1 MKKEVSAALKYRLCY
16 EKKDSLI
23 FISQLDLQGVF
34 QRAFRRGKVQLE
46 YTQGFH
52 PHPKMTYSPPLP
64 LYVASKEEYLDV
76 ALSGEFTEQEIFD
89 KISAVLPRD
98 LILRSVE
105 ALDENSPSLP
115 SFLIW
120 GDYEIILTSDGPIS
134 AGVAS
139 AIEEYVLDS
148 SEILIEKKNKK
159 KQIVTK
165 DLRPL
170 IESFR
175 AEEKGG
181 DIIITA
187 SLSLLNDS
195 LLSPVLLTNT
205 IKERVPLAN
214 SLITKSILKTGT
226 HK

>member
-1 MKKEVSAALKYRLCY
+1 MKYRLCY

-34 QRAFRRGKVQLE
+34 QRAFRRAKVQLE

-52 PHPKMTYSPPLP
+52 PHPKMTYSPPLA

-76 ALSGEFTEQEIFD
+76 ALEGEQDEKEIFA

-120 GDYEIILTSDGPIS
+120 ADYEIVLRGEALSED
-134 AGVAS
+134 VAKE
-139 AIEEYVLDS
+139 IEGYVLNS
-148 SEILIEKKNKK
+148 SEILIQKKNKK

-170 IESFR
+170 IESF
-175 AEEKGG
+175 AAKVVDGE
-181 DIIITA
+181 IVINA
-187 SLSLLNDS
+187 SLSLLNDT

-205 IKERVPLAN
+205 IKERVPSAN
-214 SLITKSILKTGT
+214 HLITKSIVKVGT

>member
-1 MKKEVSAALKYRLCY
+1 MKYRLCY

-34 QRAFRRGKVQLE
+34 QRAFRRAKVQLE

-76 ALSGEFTEQEIFD
+76 ALEGEQDEKVIFD
-89 KISAVLPRD
+89 RISGVLPRD
-98 LILRSVE
+98 LILKSVQVITE
-105 ALDENSPSLP
+105 DTPSLP
-115 SFLIW
+115 QFLIW
-120 GDYEIILTSDGPIS
+120 ADYEIILSSEDSLTKDNAES
-134 AGVAS
+134 
-139 AIEEYVLDS
+139 IEEFVLNS
-148 SEILIEKKNKK
+148 PEILIQKKNKK

-165 DLRPL
+165 DIRPL
-170 IESFR
+170 IESFS
-175 AEEKGG
+175 AKEEGG
-181 DIIITA
+181 LIKISA
-187 SLSLLNDS
+187 SLSLLNDT

-205 IKERVPLAN
+205 IKERIPGGEK
-214 SLITKSILKTGT
+214 LITKSIVKVGT

>member
-120 GDYEIILTSDGPIS
+120 GDYEIILTSDEPIS
-134 AGVAS
+134 AWKPSPAS
-139 AIEEYVLDS
+139 
-148 SEILIEKKNKK
+148 
-159 KQIVTK
+159 
-165 DLRPL
+165 
-170 IESFR
+170 
-175 AEEKGG
+175 
-181 DIIITA
+181 
-187 SLSLLNDS
+187 
-195 LLSPVLLTNT
+195 
-205 IKERVPLAN
+205 
-214 SLITKSILKTGT
+214 
-226 HK
+226 

>member
-1 MKKEVSAALKYRLCY
+1 MKYRLCY

-23 FISQLDLQGVF
+23 FISQLDLQKIF

-64 LYVASKEEYLDV
+64 LYVASREEYLDV

-89 KISAVLPRD
+89 KISTVLPRD

-105 ALDENSPSLP
+105 ALNENSPSLP

-120 GDYEIILTSDGPIS
+120 GDYEIILRGEEPLTAD
-134 AGVAS
+134 VAK
-139 AIEEYVLDS
+139 AIEEYVIGS

-159 KQIVTK
+159 KQTVTK

-170 IESFR
+170 IESFK
-175 AEEKGG
+175 AEEKDG

-205 IKERVPLAN
+205 IKERVPQAN
-214 SLITKSILKTGT
+214 GLVTKSILKAGT

>member
-1 MKKEVSAALKYRLCY
+1 MEVNVTLKYRLCY

-34 QRAFRRGKVQLE
+34 QRAFRRAKVQLE

-64 LYVASKEEYLDV
+64 LYCASKEEYLDV
-76 ALSGEFTEQEIFD
+76 ALEGELDEKEIFE
-89 KISAVLPRD
+89 KIAGVLPRD

-105 ALDENSPSLP
+105 AINEDTPSLP
-115 SFLIW
+115 SFLVW
-120 GDYEIILTSDGPIS
+120 GDYEIILKGEESLTEET
-134 AGVAS
+134 AK
-139 AIEEYVLDS
+139 AIEEYILN
-148 SEILIEKKNKK
+148 SEQILIEKKNKK

-170 IESFR
+170 IESFS
-175 AEEKGG
+175 AKCVDGEVV
-181 DIIITA
+181 INA
-187 SLSLLNDS
+187 SLSLLNDT
-195 LLSPVLLTNT
+195 LLSPVVLTNT
-205 IKERVPLAN
+205 IKERVPHAN
-214 SLITKSILKTGT
+214 GLVTKSILKTGT